1 MLNTIL
7 AILLVFLPLFA
18 TFFGIRKFIRE
29 FRKPAHNY
37 AFKRK
42 DIEHLSVLLNKSAV
56 EELEAA
62 LKAFS
67 AEDLT
72 LALDHLALSNTEK
85 QILKIKNK
93 SNQSAV
99 FDLLYGIWH
108 LHQAWKKRG
117 HGWGSDLTDKQTQ
130 LFVNHLKPACQ
141 FIEAGL
147 EDPKFAVEAHS
158 RLIHAY
164 KSLGYGDTAK
174 QHFHQATTMNNKH
187 FWSHI
192 QYAELIQSKWYGS
205 EEEVCDFYKN
215 LPQNDA
221 IKMAVKLK
229 LLNDGIVTGDDYF
242 DIFGDHLDDEIA
254 KILNAFDSEL
264 EYKTIPT
271 TALYMIYGYIYILC
285 PKEEKALK
293 KKYEKLIK
301 GNYALYP
308 FGYL

>member
-7 AILLVFLPLFA
+7 AAVVVLLPLVA
-18 TFFGIRKFIRE
+18 TFFGIRRFIRE
-29 FRKPAHNY
+29 IRKPAQNY
-37 AFKRK
+37 AFNRK
-42 DIEHLSVLLNKSAV
+42 DIEKLSVLLRKASFQ
-56 EELEAA
+56 ELEDS
-62 LKAFS
+62 LKELS
-67 AEDLT
+67 PDDLT
-72 LALDHLALSNTEK
+72 LALDHLSLYNTEK
-85 QILKIKNK
+85 HILKIKKK
-93 SNQSAV
+93 SGEAPV
-99 FDLLYGIWH
+99 FELLYGIWH
-108 LHQAWKKRG
+108 LHEAWKKRG
-117 HGWGSDLTDKQTQ
+117 HSLASELSDKQVQ
-130 LFVNHLKPACQ
+130 GFINHLKPACQ
-141 FIEAGL
+141 FIEVGL
-147 EDPKFAVEAHS
+147 RDTKLEVEAHS

-174 QHFHQATTMNNKH
+174 EHFHQATTLNNKH
-187 FWSHI
+187 FWTYI
-192 QYAELIQSKWYGS
+192 QYAELIQSKWFGS
-205 EEEVCDFYKN
+205 EVEVRDFYKN

-229 LLNDGIVTGDDYF
+229 LLNDGIVTGEDYF
-242 DIFGDHLDDEIA
+242 DIFGDRLDIEIT
-254 KILNAFDSEL
+254 KILNAFDAEL

>member
-7 AILLVFLPLFA
+7 ATVMVLLPLVA
-18 TFFGIRKFIRE
+18 TFFRIRRFIRE
-29 FRKPAHNY
+29 IRKPARNY
-37 AFKRK
+37 AFNRI
-42 DIEHLSVLLNKSAV
+42 DIEKLSVLLRKASFQ
-56 EELEAA
+56 ELEGT
-62 LKAFS
+62 LKELS
-67 AEDLT
+67 PDDLT
-72 LALDHLALSNTEK
+72 LALDHLSLYNTEK
-85 QILKIKNK
+85 HILKIKKK
-93 SNQSAV
+93 SSEAPV
-99 FDLLYGIWH
+99 FELLYGIWH
-108 LHQAWKKRG
+108 LHEAWKKRG
-117 HGWGSDLTDKQTQ
+117 HSLASELSNKQVQ
-130 LFVNHLKPACQ
+130 GFINHLKPACQ
-141 FIEAGL
+141 FIEVGL
-147 EDPKFAVEAHS
+147 QDPKLAVEAHS

-174 QHFHQATTMNNKH
+174 EHFHQATTLNNKH

-192 QYAELIQSKWYGS
+192 QYAELIQSKWFGS
-205 EEEVCDFYKN
+205 EEEVRNFYKN

-229 LLNDGIVTGDDYF
+229 LLNDGIVTGEDYF
-242 DIFGDHLDDEIA
+242 NIFGDRLDNEIT
-254 KILNAFDSEL
+254 KILNAYDADL

-293 KKYEKLIK
+293 KKYEKRIK